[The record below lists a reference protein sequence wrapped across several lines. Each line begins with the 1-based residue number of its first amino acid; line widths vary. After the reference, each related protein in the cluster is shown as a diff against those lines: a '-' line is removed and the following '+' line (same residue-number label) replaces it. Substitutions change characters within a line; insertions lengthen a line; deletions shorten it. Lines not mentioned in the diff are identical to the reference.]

1 MSQLTLVIGNKNYSS
16 WSLRS
21 WLAMKQ
27 ARLDFQEV
35 RILLDT
41 HKTHQEIR
49 QYSPSGRVPVLL
61 HDKMRIWES
70 LAICEYVAE
79 TLAPQLWP
87 SDPNAKAVARSVS
100 AEMHAGFADLRR
112 SMPMDCRSRFPGM
125 GMNPSVQADIN
136 RIIEIWRHCRQTF
149 GQGGDFLFGDF
160 SIADAMF
167 APVISRFVTY
177 DVPLD
182 PISGAYARAVWELPA
197 MQDWLYEA
205 SQEVEVIPSF
215 FYAT

>member
-1 MSQLTLVIGNKNYSS
+1 
-16 WSLRS
+16 
-21 WLAMKQ
+21 
-27 ARLDFQEV
+27 
-35 RILLDT
+35 
-41 HKTHQEIR
+41 
-49 QYSPSGRVPVLL
+49 YSPSGRVPVLI
-61 HDKMRIWES
+61 HDQLRVWES
-70 LAICEYVAE
+70 LAICEYIAE
-79 TLAPQLWP
+79 NFAPQLWP
-87 SDPNAKAVARSVS
+87 SDPSLRAIARSVS
-100 AEMHAGFADLRR
+100 AEMHAGFTDLRR

-136 RIIEIWRHCRQTF
+136 RIVEIWRNCRQKF
-149 GQGGDFLFGDF
+149 GQGGEFLFGPF

-182 PISGAYARAVWELPA
+182 PLSGAYAKAVWELPD